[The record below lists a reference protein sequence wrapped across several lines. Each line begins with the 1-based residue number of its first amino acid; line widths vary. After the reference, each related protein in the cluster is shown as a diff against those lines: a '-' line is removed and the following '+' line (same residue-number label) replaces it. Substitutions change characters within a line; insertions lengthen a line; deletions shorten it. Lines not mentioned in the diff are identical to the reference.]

1 MNERELRDRI
11 FANFYD
17 QRDKAR
23 EEEAEFL
30 RMKNNRELR
39 RAWQRFLEKQKAK
52 TKANTK
58 ANTRKECRP

>member
-1 MNERELRDRI
+1 MNERELRDRT

-23 EEEAEFL
+23 EEEAEYL

-39 RAWQRFLEKQKAK
+39 RAWERFFKKQKAK
-52 TKANTK
+52 TKK
-58 ANTRKECRP
+58 VCRP